1 MEGKVETQMNENF
14 MWGFVEVRKLLFK
27 FCFFRGHFVKN
38 LRVYILS
45 FKVFVIVCW
54 EREPIW
60 NIPRS
65 TGILISWSAC
75 FSLE

>member
-38 LRVYILS
+38 
-45 FKVFVIVCW
+45 FKGLYFVI
-54 EREPIW
+54 
-60 NIPRS
+60 
-65 TGILISWSAC
+65 
-75 FSLE
+75 